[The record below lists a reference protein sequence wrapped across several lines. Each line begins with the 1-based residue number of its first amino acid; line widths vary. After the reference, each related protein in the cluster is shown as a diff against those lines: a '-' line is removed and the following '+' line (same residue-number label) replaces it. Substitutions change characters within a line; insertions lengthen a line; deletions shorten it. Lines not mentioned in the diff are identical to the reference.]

1 MGGHKLAGPWLRVRA
16 LRFTMMSPLA
26 CLLSLVLFGPAQ
38 ATRIEIVT
46 TDAPPFN
53 MLDGE
58 AASGIATDILREVLQ
73 QAGLDYHIEFLPW
86 PRALLHVKQAPNTLI
101 YTISRTPEREQQYEW
116 IGPFARHQGFFYKL
130 SSRTDIRLASL
141 QDVRKY
147 RVATV
152 RGDAQTDLMLKL
164 DIVDPDLLQLVSDGD
179 TTIRLLLAGR
189 VDLVIGNEFGVAWRM
204 RQHGLSGAE
213 IERTVML
220 VDDGGYYFAFGKGAD
235 PALVA
240 KLRKA
245 FAEVKDKGEPQRLLE
260 HYLPGCKTWVNGCPQ
275 LSR

>member
-1 MGGHKLAGPWLRVRA
+1 
-16 LRFTMMSPLA
+16 MMRTLA
-26 CLLSLVLFGPAQ
+26 CLLSLVLCGPAH
-38 ATRIEIVT
+38 AMRIDVVT

-53 MLDGE
+53 MLDGD
-58 AASGIATDILREVLQ
+58 APSGFATDILREVLQ
-73 QAGLDYHIEFLPW
+73 QAGLDYHIQFLPW

-130 SSRTDIRLASL
+130 SSRADIRLDSL
-141 QDVRKY
+141 QEVRKY

-164 DIVDPDLLQLVSDGD
+164 DIVDPDRLQLVSDGD

-189 VDLVIGNEFGVAWRM
+189 VDLVIANEIGMAWRM
-204 RQHGLSGAE
+204 KLHGLSGTE
-213 IERTVML
+213 VERTVML
-220 VDDGGYYFAFGKGAD
+220 VDNGGYYFALGKGAD
-235 PALVA
+235 PVLVA

-245 FAEVKDKGEPQRLLE
+245 FAEVKDKGSPQRLLE
-260 HYLPGCKTWVNGCPQ
+260 HYLPGCKNWAHGCPQ
-275 LSR
+275 LAR